1 MLADRHAGQYDS
13 SRTYPDTVPDDNGF
27 GIYVTP
33 NGRLLRVV
41 FSNEQH
47 SRPYEHTVFQCN
59 TAPVEEGTTE
69 IYEHTPA
76 DTGKLTEVGIERR
89 KHTYRKS
96 IPPPSFF
103 PIYSYDSYFL
113 QGKVTQAPLAGQYMN
128 YGIYN
133 PNYGFPDSLSFGMKR
148 LFAAR
153 PHPCYGLY
161 LSLDSQTSK
170 TRDIRLAVPLGIFLL
185 ENTEKSSDQ
194 AELPALNTQND
205 FLEYELLVFFQSE
218 LVIHMEN
225 KLQTWFKSHEGAD
238 WAILYL
244 RLFIGTIILLHNVG
258 KMQAYNEI
266 INYYPSWGIF
276 GSAFIFVAIA
286 TIEVLCAISLMLG
299 YKVRLSAAIM
309 AASLLISLLF
319 LFPGKG
325 FGTSELLFVYLGIQ
339 VALVISGGG
348 VYSLDAL
355 ASAKRAKSQR
365 TRNSSRRIEDSTKK

>member
-1 MLADRHAGQYDS
+1 
-13 SRTYPDTVPDDNGF
+13 
-27 GIYVTP
+27 
-33 NGRLLRVV
+33 
-41 FSNEQH
+41 
-47 SRPYEHTVFQCN
+47 
-59 TAPVEEGTTE
+59 
-69 IYEHTPA
+69 
-76 DTGKLTEVGIERR
+76 
-89 KHTYRKS
+89 
-96 IPPPSFF
+96 
-103 PIYSYDSYFL
+103 
-113 QGKVTQAPLAGQYMN
+113 MN

-153 PHPCYGLY
+153 PHPCYGSY
-161 LSLDSQTSK
+161 LSLDPQTSK

-185 ENTEKSSDQ
+185 KNTEKSSDQ

-225 KLQTWFKSHEGAD
+225 KLKTWFENHKGSD

-309 AASLLISLLF
+309 AVSLLISLLF

-339 VALVISGGG
+339 VALIISGGG